1 MSEVYV
7 PPAAPVVPESP
18 NGVPWLPQNAVKVV
32 VLVLS
37 LAVAVLGVL
46 VVQYPD
52 TKAFMTALALVTSI
66 GTIFGVSSQGIRS
79 APRGFA
85 KLGAMALLA
94 GGGALTS
101 CALTMRNNTPVSVIA
116 AAEIS
121 TCGPGGVRLYEEIK
135 SDFDQKDYLALLDAI
150 PAAKDE
156 VKCLIDVYIATT
168 EKNTPKVDVATAS
181 LVAPG
186 PKNVA
191 LARAKAWRRANP

>member
-1 MSEVYV
+1 MAEVYV
-7 PPAAPVVPESP
+7 PPAVSTPPESP
-18 NGVPWLPQNAVKVV
+18 TGVPWMPQNAVKIV

-37 LAVAVLGVL
+37 LAVAILGVL

-79 APRGFA
+79 SPKGFA
-85 KLGAMALLA
+85 KLSAIALLA

-101 CALTMRNNTPVSVIA
+101 CALTLRNNTPIATVA

-135 SDFDQKDYLALLDAI
+135 TDFDQKDYLALLDAI
-150 PAAKDE
+150 PAARDE
-156 VKCLIDVYIATT
+156 VKCLVDVYIATT
-168 EKNTPKVDVATAS
+168 EKAAPKVDTTTAS